1 MTKSCLPW
9 EAFVDMV
16 QAVVLFP
23 FGGNAREA
31 AGVVEAI
38 NAQDMRYEIL
48 GFLDDNHASLLSAD
62 YPLLGGSGLWEQ
74 YRGETR
80 LLALPGSPASYRRRR
95 EIIGKFALTEA
106 DSLTLAA
113 PSSRVARGAQVG
125 FNTLLMAGTFV
136 SCGVRIGN
144 HCVILPN
151 SVISHDAEIGDYT
164 LVGSNVS
171 VSGGVRI
178 GENCYI
184 GSGAAI
190 REGVSVGS
198 GALLGIGTTVI
209 RDVPE
214 NAVVVG
220 SPARVIRMSQ

>member
-1 MTKSCLPW
+1 
-9 EAFVDMV
+9 MV

-38 NAQDMRYEIL
+38 NTRNVHYKIL
-48 GFLDDNHASLLSAD
+48 GFLDDNYACLLSPN

-95 EIIGKFALTEA
+95 EIIGKFALTEE
-106 DSLTLAA
+106 DSLTLADL
-113 PSSRVARGAQVG
+113 SSHVARGAQVG
-125 FNTLLMAGTFV
+125 FNTVLMAGTFV
-136 SCGVRIGN
+136 SCGAHIGN

-164 LVGSNVS
+164 MVGSNVS

-184 GSGAAI
+184 GSGVAI

-198 GALLGIGTTVI
+198 GALLGIGATVI

-214 NAVVVG
+214 NAVVAG
-220 SPARVIRMSQ
+220 SPARIIRMAQ